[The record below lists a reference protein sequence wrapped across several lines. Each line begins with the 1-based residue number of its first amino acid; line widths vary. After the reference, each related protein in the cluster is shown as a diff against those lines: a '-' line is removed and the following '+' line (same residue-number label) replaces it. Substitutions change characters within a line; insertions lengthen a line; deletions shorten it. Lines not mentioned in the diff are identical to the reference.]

1 MIGAERLS
9 SLESMLAG
17 DHLRLERAF
26 QAIVTRAAGGDVQ
39 QLECEWLSFQSALLQ
54 HLDAEEKN
62 MIPELAKDRPG
73 EAQALLDEH
82 ANIRIKLLQLGVDL
96 DLTVSGPS
104 ASRRSSRRCAPTPT
118 ARRTSSTP
126 GSTVGWAAADR
137 SAGAATPATTSART
151 PRADAWPPP

>member
-82 ANIRIKLLQLGVDL
+82 ANIRIKLVQLGVDL
-96 DLTVSGPS
+96 DLHCLRAERVEAFVEALRAHAHREENIFYPWVD
-104 ASRRSSRRCAPTPT
+104 RRLGCR
-118 ARRTSSTP
+118 
-126 GSTVGWAAADR
+126 
-137 SAGAATPATTSART
+137 
-151 PRADAWPPP
+151 